1 MHDCKILLKVS
12 MISMALPLTIL
23 PFFQAVT
30 DATLKAQI
38 EAIAAQMVAKETA
51 GVNGF
56 AFLMDRTLRYKS
68 HGPWESGED
77 SGTSIFQFQKDLAY
91 VIGHVAYGTND
102 PKTTLTGKPYYLDWF
117 SDKEA

>member
-1 MHDCKILLKVS
+1 
-12 MISMALPLTIL
+12 
-23 PFFQAVT
+23 
-30 DATLKAQI
+30 
-38 EAIAAQMVAKETA
+38 MVAKETA

-68 HGPWESGED
+68 HGPWETGAD
-77 SGTSIFQFQKDLAY
+77 SGISIFQFQKDLAY

-102 PKTTLTGKPYYLDWF
+102 PSTALTGKPYYLNWF